1 MLIVATRPLF
11 ASIQCTVSYNSKED
25 LLCDWSELNRM
36 HCAGYCIPQCNGSAS
51 PLIHSSVLEV
61 KILFIIFSIL
71 ELIFNINLESFK
83 SRTTVSYEVVN

>member
-1 MLIVATRPLF
+1 
-11 ASIQCTVSYNSKED
+11 
-25 LLCDWSELNRM
+25 M

-83 SRTTVSYEVVN
+83 SRTTVSYEVVNQWNMRFVCIISNNHV